1 MHATTFYDGAVS
13 VYISGT
19 LNAQSNWSGG
29 TGGPS
34 VNTNV
39 DALELDAFLI
49 ASSNKILNRSSQING
64 ITYAMQNTAEVSY
77 EGRIMVGNG
86 RAILTLSAETITGAS
101 LSSDDHIG
109 HAITNLTLGS
119 AAAYGVLH
127 VTLPASVPYSTM
139 KITSDTLPGDRYV
152 ESEGS
157 FIGLSAIDSG
167 GASSQ
172 AIAPAGVPGKFSD
185 PKSNSYFANVQLTV
199 LYGEGATQ
207 GNAIVPS
214 GPATNAPGA
223 QSVINSTM
231 GGGGSGLTY
240 KPGSTETFSLVPKGR
255 WYDPSIS
262 YGFVYEAL
270 DETLFTEIINLPV
283 GFSGTFTIWAEGQLL
298 GQYSAGDFLNFEELL
313 GHGISSFAVLGIT
326 PENDQDGVDVFPIQ
340 LGFNTETAS
349 FRQHALEPIIQPSL
363 AMSVM
368 PNGWIELLWAAERPS
383 ILEQSTTLKMDSW
396 STALDQGEPA
406 GDDQR
411 RVTFKPIDERRF
423 FRLRLETTQP

>member
-1 MHATTFYDGAVS
+1 V
-13 VYISGT
+13 
-19 LNAQSNWSGG
+19 
-29 TGGPS
+29 
-34 VNTNV
+34 
-39 DALELDAFLI
+39 
-49 ASSNKILNRSSQING
+49 
-64 ITYAMQNTAEVSY
+64 
-77 EGRIMVGNG
+77 
-86 RAILTLSAETITGAS
+86 
-101 LSSDDHIG
+101 
-109 HAITNLTLGS
+109 LGS
-119 AAAYGVLH
+119 LIVA
-127 VTLPASVPYSTM
+127 LPASAPYSIL
-139 KITSDTLPGDRYV
+139 KITKDTPDGDRYV

-157 FIGLSAIDSG
+157 YITLSATDSDD
-167 GASSQ
+167 ASSFTK
-172 AIAPAGVPGKFSD
+172 APAGVPGEFSD
-185 PKSNSYFANVQLTV
+185 ADSASSGGLVQLTV

-223 QSVINSTM
+223 QSVINRTV
-231 GGGGSGLTY
+231 GGGGPGMTY
-240 KPGSTETFSLVPKGR
+240 KPGSTETFSSVPKGR

-270 DETLFTEIINLPV
+270 GETLFTEIINLPV

-298 GQYSAGDFLNFEELL
+298 GHYRAGDFLSFEDIL
-313 GHGISSFAVLGIT
+313 GHGVSSFAVLGIT

-363 AMSVM
+363 AMSVL